1 MGFDDIRRHATVGVR
16 HGMVLEDDEMWAMLT
31 VAGFI
36 EVLIETRPD
45 SHLACM
51 QKTGWEE

>member
-1 MGFDDIRRHATVGVR
+1 MGFDNIRRHATVGVR